1 MSESAPES
9 GGGGGGI
16 KGAFGR
22 KVGPLPLWA
31 WLGLATLLAV
41 GYYMYAKNKAANSTA
56 SQSAGTGGSA
66 GTTDQSL
73 VPQFVNQTYVNSSP
87 PVAPP
92 SNGSKTVSATT
103 KEYSWTDTGQ
113 GWSATELA
121 KKLGIS
127 LDDLKAT
134 NAQGTKALKDP
145 NKPIAKGAHFT
156 YDKGPTG
163 VTTTKTS

>member
-9 GGGGGGI
+9 S
-16 KGAFGR
+16 GR
-22 KVGPLPLWA
+22 GNVFTRKMGPLPLWA
-31 WLGLATLLAV
+31 WLGIATLVAV
-41 GYYMYAKNKAANSTA
+41 AYYAYAKNKAANSTA
-56 SQSAGTGGSA
+56 SQSTAGTGGSA

-87 PVAPP
+87 PVAPAP
-92 SNGSKTVSATT
+92 NGGKTVSTST

-113 GWSATELA
+113 KWSATELA

-134 NAQGTKALKDP
+134 NALGAKALKDP